1 MSDTINLTFTEEQFL
16 TIQDALES
24 VHDNCDDQLDADFI
38 TEILTDSSTDWK
50 NARVDQVEAVQ
61 GALDDYAQQCSDEQ
75 DADFVYGIINHISD
89 QWFDQDLDKANSFGV

>member
-24 VHDNCDDQLDADFI
+24 VRNNCDDQLDADYI
-38 TEILTDSSTDWK
+38 AEILTDSSTDWN

-61 GALDDYAQQCSDEQ
+61 GALDDYAKHCSNEQ
-75 DADFVYGIINHISD
+75 DADFVYDIINHISD
-89 QWFDQDLDKANSFGV
+89 QWFEHDLDKANSWGV